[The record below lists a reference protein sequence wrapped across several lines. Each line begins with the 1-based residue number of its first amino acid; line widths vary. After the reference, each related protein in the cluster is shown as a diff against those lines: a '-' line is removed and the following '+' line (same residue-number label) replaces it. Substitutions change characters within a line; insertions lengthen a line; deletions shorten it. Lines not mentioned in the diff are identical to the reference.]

1 MKNLTLILL
10 LGIVAFLT
18 YQNHEL
24 TVHELTLLKQVKAL
38 NEKID
43 QDEAAID
50 EDNKELQ
57 ASEQSHEAKLNDL
70 KTKLGIE
77 QGKLDELIEQRRQ
90 LSEIL
95 NDPARANSIKD
106 SAQLLQDK
114 RTELQS
120 LEDQLNAVINSE
132 KNVDQNS
139 GLEKRYQSITKDQA
153 VAELNVNITASQAQI
168 KATQSAIDA
177 QRRSTDINRVQ
188 NVQALN
194 ETINKQKYD
203 LAQLINQKNLL
214 TQSSNLQNTEIQRRA
229 SYEKGSLKVN
239 EQNLRDQI
247 KALKE
252 NITFL
257 GQQKG
262 KTQNSYGDTK
272 QKITNL
278 EQQIQTER
286 SRVNE
291 LQELIKK
298 Q

>member
-24 TVHELTLLKQVKAL
+24 TVHELTLLTQVKAL

-139 GLEKRYQSITKDQA
+139 GLEKRYQSIT
-153 VAELNVNITASQAQI
+153 
-168 KATQSAIDA
+168 
-177 QRRSTDINRVQ
+177 NR
-188 NVQALN
+188 L
-194 ETINKQKYD
+194 
-203 LAQLINQKNLL
+203 QKN
-214 TQSSNLQNTEIQRRA
+214 S
-229 SYEKGSLKVN
+229 K
-239 EQNLRDQI
+239 
-247 KALKE
+247 
-252 NITFL
+252 
-257 GQQKG
+257 
-262 KTQNSYGDTK
+262 NS
-272 QKITNL
+272 
-278 EQQIQTER
+278 
-286 SRVNE
+286 
-291 LQELIKK
+291 
-298 Q
+298 

>member
-139 GLEKRYQSITKDQA
+139 GLEKRYQSIT
-153 VAELNVNITASQAQI
+153 
-168 KATQSAIDA
+168 
-177 QRRSTDINRVQ
+177 NR
-188 NVQALN
+188 L
-194 ETINKQKYD
+194 
-203 LAQLINQKNLL
+203 QKN
-214 TQSSNLQNTEIQRRA
+214 S
-229 SYEKGSLKVN
+229 K
-239 EQNLRDQI
+239 
-247 KALKE
+247 
-252 NITFL
+252 
-257 GQQKG
+257 
-262 KTQNSYGDTK
+262 NS
-272 QKITNL
+272 
-278 EQQIQTER
+278 
-286 SRVNE
+286 
-291 LQELIKK
+291 
-298 Q
+298 